1 MITAHPSVRQVMT
14 TQLVTAREKTSFK
27 ELVRLLKS
35 NCIGAVPVI
44 DGAGRLVGI
53 VSETDLLVKEQ
64 NAGGELPNPSWLYES
79 DRVDGMVACDLM
91 TWPVLTVRG
100 SASIA
105 KAAHTMQEF
114 GVRHLVVVGPGG
126 RPVGIVSRSDLLSV
140 YLRPDEE
147 IREQVIYGVVDE
159 MLSIDP
165 ASIRTEVD
173 DGVVTLTG
181 RLPDAATADLLVGVV
196 RRVPGV
202 VGVVDRLHAGAKARS
217 GGGWPYEP
225 PPDVDRGVSR

>member
-1 MITAHPSVRQVMT
+1 MITAHPTVRQVMT
-14 TQLVTAREKTSFK
+14 TKLVTARESTTFK

-35 NCIGAVPVI
+35 NCIGAVPVV
-44 DGAGRLVGI
+44 DGAGRLV
-53 VSETDLLVKEQ
+53 
-64 NAGGELPNPSWLYES
+64 AG
-79 DRVDGMVACDLM
+79 DLM

-114 GVRHLVVVGPGG
+114 GVRHLVVVGAGG
-126 RPVGIVSRSDLLSV
+126 RPTGIVARSDLLNV
-140 YLRPDEE
+140 YLRPDDE

-165 ASIRTEVD
+165 ASIKTEVEE
-173 DGVVTLTG
+173 GVVTLAG

-202 VGVVDRLHAGAKARS
+202 VGVVDRLHAGRKTRS

-225 PPDVDRGVSR
+225 PPDVDREEPR